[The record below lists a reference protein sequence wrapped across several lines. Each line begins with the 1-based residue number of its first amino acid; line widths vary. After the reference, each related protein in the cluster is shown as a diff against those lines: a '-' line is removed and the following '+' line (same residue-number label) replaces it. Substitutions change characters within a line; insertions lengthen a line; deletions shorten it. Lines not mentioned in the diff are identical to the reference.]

1 MSVYKEDNPKHL
13 EESIESMINQ
23 TLKSNDF
30 VIVVDGEINEKLNN
44 ILNKYSLKYDEI
56 KIIKFEKNYGLGVA
70 LREGLAE
77 CVNDLVV
84 RMDSDDISYP
94 NRCLKQITFMNNNPE
109 ISVSGS
115 NMDEFNEDS
124 KIITSIKKM
133 PSSYKDIYNYGKRR
147 NPFNHPTVIF
157 RKNIILKLGN
167 YSKLRKGQDFELFN
181 RLLYSGVKG
190 MNINESLLMFRTS
203 ESLYHR
209 RKRYDVRKNYVDT
222 IRKSYKNGYSS
233 FFDLLLANL
242 YTLLIFLLPAKIL
255 KFIYLKI
262 LRKRSKYG
270 RKK

>member
-124 KIITSIKKM
+124 KII
-133 PSSYKDIYNYGKRR
+133 N
-147 NPFNHPTVIF
+147 
-157 RKNIILKLGN
+157 KLEN
-167 YSKLRKGQDFELFN
+167 VTLF
-181 RLLYSGVKG
+181 
-190 MNINESLLMFRTS
+190 
-203 ESLYHR
+203 
-209 RKRYDVRKNYVDT
+209 
-222 IRKSYKNGYSS
+222 
-233 FFDLLLANL
+233 
-242 YTLLIFLLPAKIL
+242 
-255 KFIYLKI
+255 
-262 LRKRSKYG
+262 
-270 RKK
+270 